1 MPIKSYRV
9 VNPGPRRVKVA
20 GDPRYKVL
28 IVQKSDTRLHG
39 GLLGDEK
46 KKKKF

>member
-1 MPIKSYRV
+1 MLRLTHCYQVIIIF
-9 VNPGPRRVKVA
+9 KVA

-39 GLLGDEK
+39 RLLGDEK